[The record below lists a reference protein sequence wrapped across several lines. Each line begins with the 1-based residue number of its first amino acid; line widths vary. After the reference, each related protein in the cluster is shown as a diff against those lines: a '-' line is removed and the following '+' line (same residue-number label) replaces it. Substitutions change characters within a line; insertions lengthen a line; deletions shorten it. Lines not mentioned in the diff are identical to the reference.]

1 MPSALTH
8 SSSHQRLSDIHKRR
22 LEAFVEIPP
31 SPFHSTKMTPN
42 NNAPLNLTKSTPS
55 TPKLSS
61 SKVASASLKR
71 RLDVFVEIPQSPL
84 DSTTPKSKRSSGSSS
99 SSTVR
104 RKSQVFIEI
113 PPSPMAFSRLKG
125 TPAKPMKAS
134 PLSTKAFNMNKLA
147 ESPNKKRKLS
157 DVAKPSKLWQEAG
170 ENDQYPNGFFRCHQ
184 CRRKNDLSLGV
195 QCTVLFRSRC
205 TSVYCKSC
213 LRNRYGLD
221 IETIKRRPATS
232 NGKHAFGVPYNWTC
246 PKCADKC
253 NCYYCRKVNGLPA
266 LGKIVPPQQAT
277 ELKTP
282 ARAGT
287 FDMYKPRGSSKV
299 ASSTKEAP
307 NSEVDLSKPRAQ
319 RAKKPIHH
327 PRWTEL
333 SIRLTREQAEDRFYL
348 REFILRFSPL
358 LRIGVTYLE
367 ELDLFDKFSCQCARA
382 VLNALLDLLAADA
395 EPEEAKLI
403 RDTLKKINGSSAN
416 PATLWAR
423 LQLLRDNLP
432 EDFFVV
438 PIPDPGSR
446 PSFVEEQSQDEVD
459 PPQRASSRIKTR
471 RCVQNESV
479 EEVLNLDNNVTHT
492 LQLLPCTIALCECA
506 LQGPS
511 IRAELAEGVDDARCE
526 NRAYFGDVRKENER
540 WAQERVSL
548 GCGENKDEDENKG
561 DVAKKGKEKERE
573 KKSEKDKA
581 YRAALSAHKAK
592 LTVLENSHL
601 LELQGASP
609 RFGPLGRDSQ
619 GRVYYA
625 SSAFLRKDKRAK
637 VKVPDEEE
645 REEMQ
650 KWGWFLAVWGRGAIL
665 EREERWWGF
674 YDPAEIRQLAK
685 WLAAAE
691 GVDGKDSAFEC
702 FGEVQVK
709 RGDANNFE
717 LGESGSDGEINFGQ
731 GPPTQVQA
739 KALVKGLNEYADL
752 LEWRINGG
760 ETQS

>member
-1 MPSALTH
+1 MPPALV
-8 SSSHQRLSDIHKRR
+8 SSSTPHQRLSDIHKGR
-22 LEAFVEIPP
+22 LKAFVEIPP
-31 SPFHSTKMTPN
+31 SPFHSSRMTPN
-42 NNAPLNLTKSTPS
+42 NNATLNLIKPTPS
-55 TPKLSS
+55 TSKPSA
-61 SKVASASLKR
+61 SKVASGSLKR
-71 RLDVFVEIPQSPL
+71 KLDVFVEMPRSPSN
-84 DSTTPKSKRSSGSSS
+84 STTPKSKRPSGFSSS
-99 SSTVR
+99 SSMR
-104 RKSQVFIEI
+104 RKSQVFVEI
-113 PPSPMAFSRLKG
+113 PPSQTAISRLKG
-125 TPAKPMKAS
+125 TPASPMKAS

-157 DVAKPSKLWQEAG
+157 DVAKPLKLWQEAG
-170 ENDQYPNGFFRCHQ
+170 ENDRYPNGLFSCHQ
-184 CRRKNDLSLGV
+184 CGRKKDLSLGA

-205 TSVYCKSC
+205 KSVYCKSC

-221 IETIKRRPATS
+221 IEAIKRRPATS
-232 NGKHAFGVPYNWTC
+232 NGKHAFGVPYHWTC

-253 NCYYCRKVNGLPA
+253 NCNYCRKAKGLPA
-266 LGKIVPPQQAT
+266 LGKIIPPQQAT

-287 FDMYKPRGSSKV
+287 FDMYKARGSSKV
-299 ASSTKEAP
+299 AGSTKEAQ
-307 NSEVDLSKPRAQ
+307 NSEVDLSKPRAP
-319 RAKKPIHH
+319 RAKKPIRH

-333 SIRLTREQAEDRFYL
+333 SIGLSREQAEDRFYL

-358 LRIGVTYLE
+358 LKIGVTYLE

-403 RDTLKKINGSSAN
+403 RDTMKKITGSIAN
-416 PATLWAR
+416 TATLWAR

-438 PIPDPGSR
+438 PIPDPGPR
-446 PSFVEEQSQDEVD
+446 LSFTAEESQDEVD
-459 PPQRASSRIKTR
+459 PPQRTISRIKTR
-471 RCVQNESV
+471 RGAQNESV
-479 EEVLNLDNNVTHT
+479 EEVLNLDNSVTHA
-492 LQLLPCTIALCECA
+492 LQLLPCIIALCECA

-511 IRAELAEGVDDARCE
+511 IRAEIAEGADDVRNE
-526 NRAYFGDVRKENER
+526 NRAYFADVRKENER
-540 WAQERVSL
+540 WAQERVSV
-548 GCGENKDEDENKG
+548 GWGENKDEDEVKG
-561 DVAKKGKEKERE
+561 DVAKKGKGKERDTEKEKVYRVALA
-573 KKSEKDKA
+573 KHKDKL
-581 YRAALSAHKAK
+581 AALEYA
-592 LTVLENSHL
+592 HL
-601 LELQGASP
+601 LELQGAAP

-625 SSAFLRKDKRAK
+625 SSAFRRKDKRAK
-637 VKVPDEEE
+637 AKVPDEEE

-702 FGEVQVK
+702 FGEVKVK
-709 RGDANNFE
+709 REDANNFE
-717 LGESGSDGEINFGQ
+717 LGGSGSNGEIDFGQ
-731 GPPTQVQA
+731 GPPTQAQV

-752 LEWRINGG
+752 LEWRINRG
-760 ETQS
+760 EAQS